1 MTSIKVIYNKYFID
15 TTSYRGFK
23 YQTGEQLGISFAM
36 KGNYSNFDDGGFTYE
51 LPRDFTIE

>member
-1 MTSIKVIYNKYFID
+1 MID

-36 KGNYSNFDDGGFTYE
+36 KGNNSNFDDGGFTYE